1 MAYSL
6 MFLIAMFDNN
16 VDNSDNLLSLQK
28 VLRGI
33 HHAIQLKAEIKLT
46 TEMVSNKRLHVT
58 AAWIEEKVNFQKV
71 KDAQLLSSNESQKP
85 CKLKIFYFVAILY
98 SFCEVR

>member
-28 VLRGI
+28 VLREI

-46 TEMVSNKRLHVT
+46 TEMVSKRLHVT

-71 KDAQLLSSNESQKP
+71 KDAQLLFSNELQKP
-85 CKLKIFYFVAILY
+85 CRLKIFYFVAILY

>member
-28 VLRGI
+28 VLLEI
-33 HHAIQLKAEIKLT
+33 HHAIQLEAEINCT
-46 TEMVSNKRLHVT
+46 TEMVYVSKRLHVT
-58 AAWIEEKVNFQKV
+58 AALDRRKR
-71 KDAQLLSSNESQKP
+71 QLPKGKSCS
-85 CKLKIFYFVAILY
+85 VA
-98 SFCEVR
+98 FFK